1 MVLIDGLDTT
11 QEGSELNIIAAL
23 PLRFT
28 VVIWGL
34 SQNNVEK
41 EIRERFIE
49 RRLLFKDARKS
60 ILFLNVT
67 KLSISSK
74 KRSKF

>member
-49 RRLLFKDARKS
+49 RRLFFKDARKS